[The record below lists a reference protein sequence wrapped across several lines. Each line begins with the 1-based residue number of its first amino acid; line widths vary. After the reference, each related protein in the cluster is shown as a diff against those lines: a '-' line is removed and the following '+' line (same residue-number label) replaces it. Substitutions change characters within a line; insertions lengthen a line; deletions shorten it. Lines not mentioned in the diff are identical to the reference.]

1 MRPTVILL
9 KNIKNRSHDTI
20 HTFKN
25 YFITIFLVF
34 SFNNNMSVWIEMI
47 VAFSVS
53 CFPFL
58 FFSCTW
64 TVTSHGFTVHALF
77 ITVHSLFI
85 TVHVLKNIKNGSYS
99 TIHTFKNYFASVLSV
114 FSFQFLV
121 STTISLI
128 QTDPISSIQTDPNI
142 IRLLVL
148 FK

>member
-53 CFPFL
+53 CFPFFS
-58 FFSCTW
+58 FFLRMNSNLTW
-64 TVTSHGFTVHALF
+64 VYC
-77 ITVHSLFI
+77 SL
-85 TVHVLKNIKNGSYS
+85 
-99 TIHTFKNYFASVLSV
+99 TIHHCSR
-114 FSFQFLV
+114 
-121 STTISLI
+121 TIYHCSRI
-128 QTDPISSIQTDPNI
+128 
-142 IRLLVL
+142 
-148 FK
+148 KKY